1 MSLLGSRLLQDRTA
15 TLGLLVV
22 ISAIALAFAA
32 PILAP
37 AAVDAVDVGNRF
49 APPSA
54 LHPFGTDNLGRDTLS
69 RILYGGRTS
78 LLSAVL
84 VTGAITAIGILVGL
98 VTGYFGGWIDAVV
111 MRIVDVLLALPRLI
125 LALAVTGV
133 LGPGLPNLVAAI
145 IAVGWADYSRI
156 VRALV
161 LAIRERPF
169 VESARAVGA
178 GEARVV
184 FRHIAPNLLGQVIV
198 LSTLDLGA
206 VLLTLAGLSFLGLGI
221 RPPTPEWGS
230 MLAEGKNFLD
240 RAPQLMLYP
249 GAAIAI
255 VVLGFNLLGD
265 GLRDLLDPRTR
276 RGRA

>member
-1 MSLLGSRLLQDRTA
+1 MRSALSRLMSDRTA
-15 TLGLLVV
+15 LLGLIVV
-22 ISAIALAFAA
+22 VVAVLLSLGASV
-32 PILAP
+32 LAP
-37 AAVDAVDVGNRF
+37 AAPDAVDVGNRF
-49 APPSA
+49 AGPSVA
-54 LHPFGTDNLGRDTLS
+54 HPFGTDNLGRDLLS
-69 RILYGGRTS
+69 RVLYGGRTS
-78 LLSAVL
+78 LLSAVV
-84 VTGAITAIGILVGL
+84 VTVAISAIGIVVGL
-98 VTGYFGGWIDAVV
+98 VTGYYGGWVDAIV
-111 MRIVDVLLALPRLI
+111 MRIVDVLLALPRLV

-145 IAVGWADYSRI
+145 IAVGWADYSRV

-161 LAIRERPF
+161 LGLRERPF
-169 VESARAVGA
+169 VESARAIGA
-178 GEARVV
+178 GRMRIL
-184 FRHIAPNLLGQVIV
+184 FRHIAPNLLGQIIV
-198 LSTLDLGA
+198 LSSLDLGA

-240 RAPQLMLYP
+240 RAPQLMIYP

-276 RGRA
+276 RRRA

>member
-1 MSLLGSRLLQDRTA
+1 MSAALVRLRGDRTA
-15 TLGLLVV
+15 LLGLVV
-22 ISAIALAFAA
+22 VASAIVLSLGASV
-32 PILAP
+32 LAP
-37 AAVDAVDVGNRF
+37 AAPDAVDVANRF
-49 APPSA
+49 AGPSA
-54 LHPFGTDNLGRDTLS
+54 GHPFGTDSLGRDLLS
-69 RILYGGRTS
+69 RILYGGRAS
-78 LLSAVL
+78 LLSAVA
-84 VTGAITAIGILVGL
+84 VTVAISAIGIVVGL
-98 VTGYFGGWIDAVV
+98 ISGYYGGWLDAIV
-111 MRIVDVLLALPRLI
+111 MRVVDVLLALPRLV

-133 LGPGLPNLVAAI
+133 LGPGLPNLIAAL
-145 IAVGWADYSRI
+145 IAVGWAEYSRV

-161 LAIRERPF
+161 LGLRERAF

-178 GEARVV
+178 GRMRIV

-249 GAAIAI
+249 GVAIAV

-276 RGRA
+276 RRA